1 MHRVI
6 PFVVSM
12 GLLLAPLA
20 ARAQAPTIQF
30 KRGDL
35 RVGSANVTENAVDL
49 RLALDLRAKDM
60 AEPLK
65 VAVSA
70 SSTQR
75 YTTTV
80 LAAKGQVAH
89 KVRVAFDDVVE
100 VSQQQ
105 GESQRKVSPVSG
117 KTYVAE
123 LRKEGLTITQA
134 SGKPV
139 PEGEQAEV
147 KKSLPKLGKPDE
159 MAAAFPST
167 PMAVGA
173 TLDGFSDALARQLVD
188 DSSEKTTRVTEARA
202 KLVEIRQESH
212 GLAGVFDVS
221 MSLSRE
227 DASTPIVTTIPLKG
241 QMTVLA
247 KGVRLLDLTLSG
259 PVAVALTEDAV
270 EHGFQGKGDGEMRL
284 RTGIRAADT
293 PR

>member
-30 KRGDL
+30 KRTDY
-35 RVGSANVTENAVDL
+35 RVGSANVTESAVDL
-49 RLALDLRAKDM
+49 RLSLDLRAKDM

-65 VAVSA
+65 VEVSA
-70 SSTQR
+70 SSTHG
-75 YTTTV
+75 YTTTL
-80 LAAKGQVAH
+80 LAAKGHVAH
-89 KVRVAFDDVVE
+89 KVRVAFDEVVE

-105 GESQRKVSPVSG
+105 GNTQRKVSPLSG

-123 LRKEGLTITQA
+123 LRKDGLTITQA
-134 SGKPV
+134 SAKPV
-139 PEGEQAEV
+139 AQEEQSEV
-147 KKSLPKLGKPDE
+147 KKYLPKLGKPDE
-159 MAAAFPST
+159 MAAAFPSK

-173 TLDGFSDALARQLVD
+173 TLDGFTDALARQLVD

-202 KLVEIRQESH
+202 KLVEIREEPH
-212 GLAGVFDVS
+212 GVVGVFDVS

-241 QMTVLA
+241 QMSVLA
-247 KGVRLLDLTLSG
+247 KGIRLVDLTLSG
-259 PVAVALTEDAV
+259 PVAVTLSEDAV
-270 EHGFQGKGDGEMRL
+270 EQGFQGKGGGEMRL
-284 RTGIRAADT
+284 RMGG
-293 PR
+293 PRR